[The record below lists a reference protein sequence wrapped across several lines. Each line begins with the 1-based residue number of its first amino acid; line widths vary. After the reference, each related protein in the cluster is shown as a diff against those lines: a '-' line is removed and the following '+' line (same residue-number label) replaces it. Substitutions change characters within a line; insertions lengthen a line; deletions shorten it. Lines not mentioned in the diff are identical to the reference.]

1 MLCELTGRRRCKDLN
16 LCRSTC
22 AAAPKR
28 GGRCAIKTSMTD
40 VYRVHAMS
48 KTTSIV
54 PPLMFFFVWIAAFA
68 FMMHAA

>member
-1 MLCELTGRRRCKDLN
+1 
-16 LCRSTC
+16 
-22 AAAPKR
+22 
-28 GGRCAIKTSMTD
+28 MTD